1 MSYRRTG
8 SIEVDQFI
16 RASPAQV
23 WAALTDPE
31 THARWWAPGDVAD
44 VVGHEFHLEMPGFGS
59 VPCRVVASEPHERFV
74 YTFNEV
80 WTLTWRLVPE
90 GDGTRLLL
98 KHSGFDLD
106 DHRQRDACERMGPGW
121 RDTVLPRLAELAE
134 DLAAHG
140 RV

>member
-1 MSYRRTG
+1 
-8 SIEVDQFI
+8 
-16 RASPAQV
+16 
-23 WAALTDPE
+23 
-31 THARWWAPGDVAD
+31 
-44 VVGHEFHLEMPGFGS
+44 MPGFGS

-74 YTFNEV
+74 YTFNEY

-98 KHSGFDLD
+98 EHSGFDLD

-134 DLAAHG
+134 DDSPLTAACRSG
-140 RV
+140 ARPRSTWSSTRSA